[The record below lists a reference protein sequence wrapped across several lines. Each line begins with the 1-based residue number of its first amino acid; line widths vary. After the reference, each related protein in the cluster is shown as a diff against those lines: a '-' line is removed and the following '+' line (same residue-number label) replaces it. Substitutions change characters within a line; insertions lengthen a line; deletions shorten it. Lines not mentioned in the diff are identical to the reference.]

1 MLMGRALI
9 SNLRKMTTNLKG
21 MIGYRKKKRGPC
33 FVCGKVGR
41 NSTQIKFRKGDPLHS
56 KPLAN
61 LAESEII
68 VVVSEV
74 NLVNNLSE

>member
-1 MLMGRALI
+1 
-9 SNLRKMTTNLKG
+9 